1 MTQQAFNEMVLLLRH
16 KWTRKQGA
24 LFRLQRAEDDSS
36 PLLLC
41 AGALSNQGF
50 RAENCKVWQEN
61 DLVYEGP
68 IESPQLAYLLTL
80 RGICFGELTTGA
92 KLDVRKGEYF
102 CFGDPD
108 RCPMQCVMRRPD
120 RAKSKSV

>member
-1 MTQQAFNEMVLLLRH
+1 MTQQAFNEMVLLLRR

-41 AGALSNQGF
+41 CGALSNQGF
-50 RAENCKVWQEN
+50 RAENCKVWQN
-61 DLVYEGP
+61 DDLVYEGP
-68 IESPQLAYLLTL
+68 LESPKLAYLLAL
-80 RGICFGELTTGA
+80 RGVCFGELNTGA
-92 KLDVRKGEYF
+92 KLDVRNGDYY
-102 CFGDPD
+102 CFGDAD
-108 RCPMQCVMRRPD
+108 ACPLTCQMRRPK

>member
-1 MTQQAFNEMVLLLRH
+1 MTQQAFNEMVLLLRR

-41 AGALSNQGF
+41 VGALANQGF
-50 RAENCKVWQEN
+50 RAENCKVWEGT

-68 IESPQLAYLLTL
+68 LESTQLAYLLAL
-80 RGICFGELTTGA
+80 RGVCFGELNTGA
-92 KLDVRKGEYF
+92 KLDVRNGDYY
-102 CFGDPD
+102 CFGDTD
-108 RCPMQCVMRRPD
+108 ACPLTCQMRRPK
-120 RAKSKSV
+120 RAKPKSV